1 VFAAAAPVPF
11 TQLPSQQQSAGNN
24 KSPRSLL
31 TEAFASATVPTP
43 APAADVLPGK
53 VEDGTFHALC
63 SEQEEIDA
71 AAAAM
76 AAATAESV
84 PVSVD
89 AKRRQALL
97 QLPAPSPS
105 PSLLLPPSLAAST
118 ACADASTSDS
128 DVESHPVLDASSL
141 SVFPPMDDLPSVMAT
156 PRMAAVTTSHSS
168 FVLPS
173 SRGVTCAND
182 ESERRGGGD
191 RDEGNAETE
200 KGEERKNESD
210 EQERR
215 ESDQDQMPC
224 AIVPAHQKTFEEEEE
239 SEAEVEDENEGRS
252 GFVIGARPPVAAL
265 RPNSTQSRRSQPL
278 LAAVVL
284 ALTRAHR
291 LRSED

>member
-1 VFAAAAPVPF
+1 VFAAAPVPF
-11 TQLPSQQQSAGNN
+11 TQLPGQQQSAIN

-31 TEAFASATVPTP
+31 TEAFASATP
-43 APAADVLPGK
+43 APAEDVLPGK

-63 SEQEEIDA
+63 SEQEEMDA
-71 AAAAM
+71 AAAA
-76 AAATAESV
+76 AAAAMTGFV

-128 DVESHPVLDASSL
+128 DVESHAVLDVSSL

-156 PRMAAVTTSHSS
+156 PRVAAVTTSHSS

-173 SRGVTCAND
+173 SRGLTCANS
-182 ESERRGGGD
+182 ESERRDAGD
-191 RDEGNAETE
+191 RDEGNAERE
-200 KGEERKNESD
+200 KGEECKTKNESD

-215 ESDQDQMPC
+215 ESDQDQTPYAM
-224 AIVPAHQKTFEEEEE
+224 VPAHQKTLEDEDENEE
-239 SEAEVEDENEGRS
+239 EVEDENEGRS

-265 RPNSTQSRRSQPL
+265 RPNSTQSR
-278 LAAVVL
+278 
-284 ALTRAHR
+284 
-291 LRSED
+291 